1 MNRIDNIRKRNGLL
15 VWLLLISNILAIATL
30 VVSGMSLKDVFIIVA
45 PTIIINIVV
54 AILHYKK
61 VLVIPTMYI
70 VIIGTTISSYVVFT
84 NSKTWVS
91 YLIMFYAMALI
102 ALYQDIKAILVTSAI
117 NIGLTI
123 YFYLNYW
130 QYLFE
135 INDIASNL
143 TPMILFVT
151 LVSLLLITQS
161 RFSEGLRRELEEENR
176 LAYES
181 NKKTIDLL
189 SQIKNSINILDNF
202 GSGIKENIDVTQTIS
217 EEVIVAFNEVAN
229 SIESQA
235 HSVNDI
241 NNSMITTFE
250 GFKSLTKASHEMML
264 SSKGTAKVTKQGNE
278 RVVDLIHD
286 MQEVN
291 TIIDKT
297 TKSMDE
303 LNEKTQKIGAI
314 LTSIN
319 DISEQT
325 NLLALNAAIE
335 AARAGEHGKG
345 FAVVADEV
353 RNLAENS
360 RKSVE
365 EISFILAEVK
375 AKSEQASETVHTGAE
390 VVQSSLLTTK
400 KFEDLFKEI
409 SQNNDSSVTQA
420 QTVDELIKQLQD
432 ASNEVTD
439 EVTSISSVTEETSAS
454 VEEVLAS
461 MNEQNESVNKVT
473 KSLQELQLLIE
484 NLNEHAK

>member
-30 VVSGMSLKDVFIIVA
+30 AVSGQSLKDVVIMVS

-54 AILHYKK
+54 GLLHYKK
-61 VLVIPTMYI
+61 VLVVPTMYI
-70 VIIGTTISSYVVFT
+70 IIVGTTVSSYVVFT
-84 NSKTWVS
+84 NNKTWVS
-91 YLIMFYAMALI
+91 YLIVFYAMALI
-102 ALYQDIKAILVTSAI
+102 ALYQDIKAIIVTSVI
-117 NIGLTI
+117 NVGLTI

-130 QYLFE
+130 EYLFE
-135 INDIASNL
+135 INNIASNL

-151 LVSLLLITQS
+151 LVSILLITQS
-161 RFSEGLRRELEEENR
+161 LFSERLRRKLEEENR
-176 LAYES
+176 LAQES
-181 NKKTIDLL
+181 NQKTIDLL
-189 SQIKNSINILDNF
+189 SQIKNSIKILDDF
-202 GSGIKENIDVTQTIS
+202 GSGLKENTDVTQTIS
-217 EEVIVAFNEVAN
+217 EEVVIAFNEVAN

-241 NNSMITTFE
+241 NRSMLTTFQ
-250 GFKSLTKASHEMML
+250 GFQSLGEASNEML
-264 SSKGTAKVTKQGNE
+264 IASQSTVKITNQGKN
-278 RVVDLIHD
+278 RVVDLIQN
-286 MQEVN
+286 MQEVDS
-291 TIIDKT
+291 IIDRT

-303 LNEKTQKIGAI
+303 LNEKTQKIGDI

-365 EISFILAEVK
+365 EISAILAEVK
-375 AKSEQASETVHTGAE
+375 SKSEQASETAYTGAE
-390 VVQSSLLTTK
+390 VVQTSLITTK
-400 KFEDLFKEI
+400 KFEDLFGEI
-409 SQNNDSSVTQA
+409 SQNNDSFVTQT
-420 QTVDELIKQLQD
+420 QTVDGLIKQLQE

-461 MNEQNESVNKVT
+461 MNEQNASVNKVT
-473 KSLQELQLLIE
+473 KSLEELQSLIE
-484 NLNEHAK
+484 NLNEYVK